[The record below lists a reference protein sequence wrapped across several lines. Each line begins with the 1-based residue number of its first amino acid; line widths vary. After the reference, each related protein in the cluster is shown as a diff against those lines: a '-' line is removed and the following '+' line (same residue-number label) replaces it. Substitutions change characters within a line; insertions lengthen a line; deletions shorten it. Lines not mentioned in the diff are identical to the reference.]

1 MTTKRSL
8 LGLLPVL
15 LALVLLSCGARG
27 DAWQRIQESG
37 VLRVGLD
44 PTYPPFAVASD
55 SDLWGL
61 DVDLARAVAAE
72 LDLEPAFTYFGY
84 DGLYDALATN
94 QVDVLISALVIQPER
109 TRDFAYTAPYFDAG
123 QILIVPAGS
132 DIEGAADLAERR
144 LAVELGAP
152 GHVLAIDLA
161 RNMPSLEVLTRDSAA
176 DALDTVLEGVADAAI
191 ADGIGG
197 RLALAERPSLTWLPP
212 AMDSEPYAIVVRAD
226 DGELLKNL
234 DDALNALRT
243 RGTLEKLTERWL
255 NERS

>member
-1 MTTKRSL
+1 L
-8 LGLLPVL
+8 LFRFLPLL
-15 LALVLLSCGARG
+15 LALVLASCGPRG
-27 DAWQRIQESG
+27 DAWERVQESG

-44 PTYPPFAVASD
+44 PTYPPFAVATE

-61 DVDLARAVAAE
+61 DVDLARDVAAE
-72 LDLEPAFTYFGY
+72 LGLEPAFTYFGY

-94 QVDVLISALVIQPER
+94 QVDVLVSALVIQPER

-123 QILIVPAGS
+123 QILVVPTGS
-132 DIEGAADLAERR
+132 TIEAPGDLAGRR

-161 RNMPSLEVLTRDSAA
+161 RNLPDLEVLTRDSAA
-176 DALDTVLEGVADAAI
+176 DALDTVIDGRADAAI

-212 AMDSEPYAIVVRAD
+212 PMDSEPYAIVVRAD

-234 DDALNALRT
+234 DDALDALRT
-243 RGTLEKLTERWL
+243 RGTLEKLTDRWL
-255 NERS
+255 NDRP